1 MGDPAANLALSE
13 RRAAVVAET
22 LAALGFARDRLAA
35 IGVGAAEPLPRR
47 DAEGELSYQKRLG
60 RASVLL
66 RVP

>member
-1 MGDPAANLALSE
+1 M
-13 RRAAVVAET
+13 VAET